1 MLVCEN
7 SAAAVPGFRVS
18 PLGPGL
24 SEIEP
29 LLEESAA
36 IKPEEERRE
45 KLLHVCNIATDT
57 ALDLVAELPE
67 GAGDAE
73 ARNLLL
79 FIRQLRHA
87 VAASDVAGTRLAALS
102 VQDVLRR
109 MSLRLERELVEDA
122 GVALRVVGEL
132 LSKASAQE
140 MATILGVSA
149 KTLAAWRDGAEIRSS
164 NAKRLVLVA
173 RCLLLLRA
181 TMTPTGLLMWF
192 QAPVAQLDGR
202 SPVEEMERDMND
214 AWTRLQDFAAG
225 GRAR

>member
-1 MLVCEN
+1 M
-7 SAAAVPGFRVS
+7 
-18 PLGPGL
+18 
-24 SEIEP
+24 
-29 LLEESAA
+29 
-36 IKPEEERRE
+36 
-45 KLLHVCNIATDT
+45 
-57 ALDLVAELPE
+57 
-67 GAGDAE
+67 
-73 ARNLLL
+73 
-79 FIRQLRHA
+79 
-87 VAASDVAGTRLAALS
+87 
-102 VQDVLRR
+102 LRR
-109 MSLRLERELVEDA
+109 ACELVVDA

-202 SPVEEMERDMND
+202 SPVEEMDRDPGAAGGERLL
-214 AWTRLQDFAAG
+214 AFAAG
-225 GRAR
+225 ALHRPGRG